1 MKKGE
6 SLQDRCVI
14 AGDVDQEVVFVESL
28 KLNLHVSSLHDLV
41 DLAVLLPADE
51 FAVLIRELNLE
62 ANLVVEGLR
71 CDKHTCIT
79 S

>member
-1 MKKGE
+1 M
-6 SLQDRCVI
+6 
-14 AGDVDQEVVFVESL
+14 VVERL
-28 KLNLHVSSLHDLV
+28 ELDLHIGCLHDLV
-41 DLAVLLPADE
+41 DLAILLPADE